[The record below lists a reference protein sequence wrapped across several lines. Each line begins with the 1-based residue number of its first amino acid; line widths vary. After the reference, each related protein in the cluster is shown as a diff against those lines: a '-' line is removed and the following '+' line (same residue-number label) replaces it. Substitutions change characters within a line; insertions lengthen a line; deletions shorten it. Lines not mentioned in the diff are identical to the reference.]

1 MSMLAA
7 KALFPDL
14 EEIIRD
20 VSPERTAKAIQ
31 RIGALFAEGAQH
43 FNPQHVELFDG
54 VLKGLL
60 TQTDGEARAELAL
73 RLASLVNAP
82 PSVVRELVQDDAI
95 RVAGPLLKNSPL
107 VDETTLIEVARKKG
121 QQHLL
126 AISKREAI
134 SPNVTDVIVSRGE
147 RVVARS
153 VARNATAAFSEQG
166 YSSLVERAAD
176 DGMLAVAMGQ
186 REDLPAPL
194 LQKLLSE
201 AADLVRRKIFEAA
214 GPEQKTRLARTMVE
228 MSGDGGAQNVERD
241 FAAAQRAVVV
251 LHKAGRLN
259 QEALVRFARD
269 RKYEEAV
276 AALSALSGLTVET
289 VDQVVCG
296 GKRDSVLI
304 LGRAIRLDWATVRAL
319 LALRLPP
326 GRALSTVD
334 AESARVSFERLA
346 LPTAQ
351 RVMKFWKE
359 RPPLAPPLA
368 PTA

>member
-1 MSMLAA
+1 MSKLAA

-14 EEIIRD
+14 EEVIRD
-20 VSPERTAKAIQ
+20 VSPERTARAVRQ
-31 RIGALFAEGAQH
+31 IGVLFAQGAEH
-43 FNPQHVELFDG
+43 FNPEHVALFDG
-54 VLKGLL
+54 VLKSLL
-60 TQTDGEARAELAL
+60 AQTDGEARAELAL
-73 RLASLVNAP
+73 RLQSLVNAP
-82 PSVVRELVQDDAI
+82 PSVVRDLVQDDAI

-107 VDETTLIEVARKKG
+107 VDESTLIEVARTKG

-126 AISKREAI
+126 AISKRDAI
-134 SPNVTDVIVSRGE
+134 SPSVTDVIVHRGE

-153 VARNATAAFSEQG
+153 VALNATAVFSQQG
-166 YSSLVERAAD
+166 YSSLVQRAAD

-186 REDLPAPL
+186 RDDLPAPL

-201 AADLVRRKIFEAA
+201 AADLVRRKIFDAA
-214 GPEQKTRLARTMVE
+214 SPERKTKLARTMVE
-228 MSGDGGAQNVERD
+228 MSADGDVQSVQRD

-276 AALSALSGLTVET
+276 AALAAISGLTVDT
-289 VDQVVCG
+289 VDQLVCG
-296 GKRDSVLI
+296 EKRDSVLI
-304 LGRAIRLDWATVRAL
+304 LGRALGLEWATVRAL
-319 LALRLPP
+319 LALRYPP
-326 GRALSTVD
+326 GGAPSLSDV
-334 AESARVSFERLA
+334 ESARVSFERLA

-359 RPPLAPPLA
+359 RPQ
-368 PTA
+368 T